1 MAKGGQEKPKKMSL
15 TSMDVAQEKR
25 EQLKRLFPEVFSED
39 QVNFDAFR
47 RVLGTWVEPTQE
59 RFGLNWHGKAET
71 MKVIQQPSIATLK
84 PAREQ
89 SVDFD
94 ETHNLFIEGDN
105 LEVLK
110 LLQKSYFGKV
120 KMIYID
126 PPYNTGKE
134 FIYPDNYKE
143 ELQTYL
149 HYTRQI
155 DDNGYRFSTN
165 TEREGRF
172 HSNWLTMM
180 YPRLYIA
187 KNLLREDGVIFIS
200 IDDNEQ
206 ANLKKLCDMIFGE
219 ENLDCFVWH
228 KAGDG
233 RYGKMKNTE
242 TFRKDHEYVLVAY
255 KSIQKL
261 NKLWDYPQFQN
272 QYENPDNDPRGA
284 YKAGSISLK
293 EDASNRKHRNYY
305 TVTSPG
311 GNKFSRQFDVAEG
324 EFEKLNEDGRI
335 YWGRNQN
342 SVPALKIFINERR
355 FSTPSSLIRKGS
367 TYEGTEE
374 LESILSSVGAKSI
387 RPKPS
392 SLLFL
397 LTQIATNESDIVL
410 DFFAGSCTTAH
421 AVMQLNAEDGGNR
434 QFIMVQLP
442 EPCDEKSEAH
452 KAGYRTIADI
462 GRERIRRA
470 AKKIKADNPEYQGD
484 VGFKS
489 FTLAPSNFKVWES
502 DVKNITDL
510 EQQLLDHID
519 HVDPASS
526 PEDILYELLLNAGF
540 PLTAKTEKIIM
551 AQKEVYS
558 INNGTLLICLDK
570 DITNALIDAMA
581 AANPQQVICL
591 DKGFNGN
598 DQLKVNAVQTFKSRA
613 QQNESEIVFRT
624 V

>member
-25 EQLKRLFPEVFSED
+25 EQLKRIFPEVFSED

-206 ANLKKLCDMIFGE
+206 ANLKALCDNMFGE
-219 ENLDCFVWH
+219 ENFEGSIHWRRRHNQPNDPT
-228 KAGDG
+228 
-233 RYGKMKNTE
+233 KMLA
-242 TFRKDHEYVLVAY
+242 LVAEHILAY
-255 KSIQKL
+255 SK
-261 NKLWDYPQFQN
+261 NKQSLKEVGVGKIGLTGTFK
-272 QYENPDNDPRGA
+272 NPDNDPRGSWA
-284 YKAGSISLK
+284 SKPWKVGSDQS
-293 EDASNRKHRNYY
+293 
-305 TVTSPG
+305 G
-311 GNKFSRQFDVAEG
+311 SRYII
-324 EFEKLNEDGRI
+324 K
-335 YWGRNQN
+335 
-342 SVPALKIFINERR
+342 
-355 FSTPSSLIRKGS
+355 TPTGVEYDEEWMGDES
-367 TYEGTEE
+367 TYESLLGDNRIIFPNKGNGAPRKKYFESERREE
-374 LESILSSVGAKSI
+374 GQSATNWWSHSEFGHNQEGNEEMKNLFGIKNIFSN
-387 RPKPS
+387 PKPTK
-392 SLLFL
+392 LLNGL
-397 LTQIATNESDIVL
+397 SQISNAKENDIIL
-410 DFFAGSCTTAH
+410 DFFAGSCTAAH
-421 AVMQLNAEDGGNR
+421 AVMQLNAEDGGKR

-519 HVDPASS
+519 HVDAASS

-540 PLTAKTEKIIM
+540 PLTATINKVTM
-551 AQKEVYS
+551 AKKEVYS
-558 INNGTLLICLDK
+558 INNGAILICLDET
-570 DITNALIDAMA
+570 ITADVIDAMA

-591 DKGFNGN
+591 DKAFHGN